1 MHSKAVS
8 KIFQHQNL
16 AKAVLQMN
24 QTYGVHS
31 SATVLSTQCSC
42 LQSSGSLRSSG
53 GVSETPRFS
62 PPPQYFALGELLV
75 VRVENPVGLTR

>member
-24 QTYGVHS
+24 QSYGVHS

-42 LQSSGSLRSSG
+42 LQSSSG